1 MSSQHGKGPALSH
14 HQHMGGDARALK
26 ITGWLTGIYFVIEL
40 GIGIWTG
47 SVAVLSDSFH
57 TFSAVGGIVLA
68 LVASR
73 IAARPADKHSSFGMK
88 RAEIIGALLNGFFLL
103 GMAVLVIVM
112 GAMRLQNPIDLPTG
126 PMFGA
131 AIGGLVIEIYAL
143 RLLYKSAKE
152 NLNIRGAYW
161 HVIQTFVGSLIII
174 VSATVI
180 QFTDF
185 LAIDPLLGIAFGFV
199 LLYASWGI
207 IKVSL
212 GFLLE
217 LVPDGVDLDSI
228 SQELEQIP
236 GVEDVHHIHAWALTS
251 GTNIFSTH
259 VKIVGNADAQSVLK
273 EVHAAIDENGSFYF
287 ATVQVEKECIDTPGA
302 DDIDLMASSALGGEH
317 DSMTDHGSMPDHSS
331 HDMHHH

>member
-1 MSSQHGKGPALSH
+1 MSSKHSGGPALSH
-14 HQHMGGDARALK
+14 HEHMGGDARALK
-26 ITGWLTGIYFVIEL
+26 ITSWLTGIYFVIEL

-126 PMFGA
+126 PMFA
-131 AIGGLVIEIYAL
+131 AAAGGLVIEIYAL
-143 RLLYKSAKE
+143 RLLYKSAKD
-152 NLNIRGAYW
+152 NLNIKGAYW
-161 HVIQTFVGSLIII
+161 HVMQTFVGSLIII
-174 VSATVI
+174 VSAVVI

-185 LAIDPLLGIAFGFV
+185 LAIDPLLGMAFGFV
-199 LLYASWGI
+199 LLYASWSI
-207 IKVSL
+207 IKVAL

-217 LVPDGVDLDSI
+217 RVPAGVDLDSI
-228 SQELEQIP
+228 SHELEQIP

-259 VKIVGNADAQSVLK
+259 VKATDDADTQVVLK
-273 EVHAAIDENGSFYF
+273 DVHAAIDKNGSFYF
-287 ATVQVEKECIDTPGA
+287 ATVQVETECIDTPGA
-302 DDIDLMASSALGGEH
+302 DDIDI
-317 DSMTDHGSMPDHSS
+317 MTTSTSGADAPTTDGSS
-331 HDMHHH
+331 HDVHAH

>member
-1 MSSQHGKGPALSH
+1 MSDQHGGGPALSH

-26 ITGWLTGIYFVIEL
+26 ITSWLTGIYFVIEL

-73 IAARPADKHSSFGMK
+73 IAARPADRDSSFGMK

-112 GAMRLQNPIDLPTG
+112 GAMRLQNPIDIPTT
-126 PMFGA
+126 PMYA
-131 AIGGLVIEIYAL
+131 AAAGGLVIEIYAL
-143 RLLYKSAKE
+143 RLLYKSAKD
-152 NLNIRGAYW
+152 NLNIKGAYW
-161 HVIQTFVGSLIII
+161 HVMQTFVGSLIII
-174 VSATVI
+174 VSALVI
-180 QFTDF
+180 QFTGF

-199 LLYASWGI
+199 LLYASWSI
-207 IKVSL
+207 IKVAL
-212 GFLLE
+212 GFLME
-217 LVPDGVDLDSI
+217 RVPQGVDLDSI
-228 SQELEQIP
+228 RHELEQIS

-251 GTNIFSTH
+251 GVNIFSTH
-259 VKIVGNADAQSVLK
+259 VKASGDADAQAVLK
-273 EVHAAIDENGSFYF
+273 DVHAAIDKTGSFYF

-302 DDIDLMASSALGGEH
+302 DDIDITTGAVASDEH
-317 DSMTDHGSMPDHSS
+317 AQMPDHGG
-331 HDMHHH
+331 HDMPTH